1 MAFVAARITLDNLG
15 AGCSVNSFIYNS
27 ADTPATCAGSGYFDA
42 YHDTLKLYDQI
53 LLINPAGST
62 VNRLFITT
70 RSATTSQVEA
80 TAIT

>member
-1 MAFVAARITLDNLG
+1 MAFAATGMVLQTLG
-15 AGCSVNSFIYNS
+15 AGCSVNTFLYNS
-27 ADTPATCAGSGYFDA
+27 ADTPATCGGSGYFDA

-53 LLINPAGST
+53 VLVNPAGST